1 MARLDDPQRN
11 EAALRAWLLDEA
23 LDFRR
28 THVEILLD
36 PEHPDWAEYAWRE
49 CSKAVDVLA
58 SGQPYQFARWKLP
71 DDHPQRVVGSI
82 HDDLVLDEH
91 NVLRVVS

>member
-1 MARLDDPQRN
+1 MAIGRGAGL
-11 EAALRAWLLDEA
+11 
-23 LDFRR
+23 RR

-58 SGQPYQFARWKLP
+58 AGRAHRLHRWHVP
-71 DDHPQRVVGSI
+71 DDHPMRDVGSI

-91 NVLRVVS
+91 DVLRVVS